1 MPSQLQRRLV
11 RFLDSGVARQVS
23 AVEVEPHNDNVPA
36 PTPAEKQDPANKPSL
51 FDARGYRCRSVQG
64 HTR

>member
-1 MPSQLQRRLV
+1 V
-11 RFLDSGVARQVS
+11 RFHDSGVARQVS

-51 FDARGYRCRSVQG
+51 FDARGYRRSVQG